1 MDKRSAYLV
10 DGRLSDV
17 IAAIQ
22 TMGTYKFYK
31 MSPASWADRINGDE
45 SQSDHWAR
53 VFEDHPEFFRFD
65 SARKR
70 VSLVVRRQRPK
81 RFDVDKEATITRDE
95 FYSYSD
101 EKKSRVSRLPLTS
114 SECETLMDIAIN
126 LHRNA
131 IEEERDRRWWIP
143 LVMSLVGASIGAVA
157 AFLAAIFGAR

>member
-22 TMGTYKFYK
+22 TMGTYKSYK
-31 MSPASWADRINGDE
+31 MSPACWADRINGDK
-45 SQSDHWAR
+45 SQSEHWVR

-81 RFDVDKEATITRDE
+81 RFDLLKEATITREE
-95 FYSYSD
+95 FYSYTD
-101 EKKSRVSRLPLTS
+101 EKKNQVSRLPLNS
-114 SECETLMDIAIN
+114 SECETLMDIAIS

-131 IEEERDRRWWIP
+131 VEEKRDRRWWIP

-157 AFLAAIFGAR
+157 AFLAAMIGSQ